1 MLLAAAGHAGGGKLA
16 EGVLL
21 LGYALYRTVVP
32 IRYAEGNLRNLLAI
46 VFEVALCL
54 GVVVSTG
61 YWDSPYVFSLAT
73 AVVVAGLARSFSLA
87 FPIAV
92 TVILAVSLPLFFLE
106 GWTTAL
112 GDSAP
117 WSGELLL
124 IAMVSGYSR
133 RLSSEADQRASHAL
147 TRVSH
152 LSQANALL
160 SELHRVAQVLPASL
174 DLSETVSST
183 LGRLREL
190 LKPDVVALLLRDE
203 ASDSWSVA
211 AAEGVRLP
219 TVLEGGDLPAPLA
232 RVMHSPV
239 SQLISDLSAPGAG
252 PGVSP
257 RSGSG
262 VYSPLRARSRLVGLL
277 AVERRVASSL
287 DEQDLT
293 LMDGVAEQA
302 ALAVDNARWFS
313 RLRRVGADEERN
325 RIARDLHDRVGQSL
339 AYLAFELDRIAGKVT
354 ADNGATDEVA
364 PDLERLRTDMRKV
377 VSEVR
382 ETLYDLRTGVSEE
395 HHLVETLDGFLER
408 VSDRKG
414 IEVTFAPNVSEPLPL
429 PLEREMWR
437 IAQEAITNAER
448 HSGASRVDVRWT
460 SNDRFALLEVSDNG
474 KGLGGTTA
482 GRVDSYGI
490 LGMRE
495 RADAI
500 GASLE
505 FESAPGAG
513 TTVRCRLV
521 RDA

>member
-1 MLLAAAGHAGGGKLA
+1 LLLAVAGHAGGGKLA

-32 IRYAEGNLRNLLAI
+32 VRYAQGNLRNLLAI
-46 VFEVALCL
+46 LFEVGLCL

-73 AVVVAGLARSFSLA
+73 AVVVGGLAQSFSLA
-87 FPIAV
+87 IPMAV

-106 GWTTAL
+106 GLTAAL
-112 GDSAP
+112 SDSAP

-124 IAMVSGYSR
+124 IAMVAGYSR
-133 RLSSEADQRASHAL
+133 RLSREAEQRASHAL

-174 DLSETVSST
+174 DLSETVTST

-190 LKPDVVALLLRDE
+190 VEPDVVALLLRDE
-203 ASDSWSVA
+203 ASDTWSVA

-219 TVLEGGDLPAPLA
+219 TVIAGADLPAPLA
-232 RVMHSPV
+232 RVRTSPV
-239 SQLISDLSAPGAG
+239 SQLVPDLHAPGVG
-252 PGVSP
+252 PGLSP

-262 VYSPLRARSRLVGLL
+262 VYSPLRARARLVGLL
-277 AVERRVASSL
+277 AVERRMVGAL
-287 DEQDLT
+287 DQQELT

-302 ALAVDNARWFS
+302 ALAVDNARWFG

-339 AYLAFELDRIAGKVT
+339 AYLAFELDRISGKASEQAVT
-354 ADNGATDEVA
+354 TIDVA
-364 PDLERLRTDMRKV
+364 PDLERLRDDMRQV

-382 ETLYDLRTGVSEE
+382 ETLYDLRTGVSED
-395 HHLVETLDGFLER
+395 HHLVETLDGFLAR
-408 VSDRKG
+408 VGQRTG
-414 IEVTFAPNVSEPLPL
+414 IEVTFAHDVTEPLPL
-429 PLEREMWR
+429 PLQREMWR
-437 IAQEAITNAER
+437 IAQEAVTNAER
-448 HSGASRVDVRWT
+448 HSGATRIDVRWT
-460 SNDRFALLEVSDNG
+460 SDDAHALLEVADNG
-474 KGLGGTTA
+474 RGLAATSA
-482 GRVDSYGI
+482 GRPDSYGI

-500 GASLE
+500 GASIE

-513 TTVRCRLV
+513 TTVRCRLA
-521 RDA
+521 REE

>member
-21 LGYALYRTVVP
+21 LGYALFRTVVP
-32 IRYAEGNLRNLLAI
+32 IRYAEGSLRDLLAI
-46 VFEVALCL
+46 IFEVALCL

-73 AVVVAGLARSFSLA
+73 AVIVAGLARSFSLA
-87 FPIAV
+87 IPIAV
-92 TVILAVSLPLFFLE
+92 TAILAVSLPLFFFQS
-106 GWTTAL
+106 WKTAVS
-112 GDSAP
+112 DSAP
-117 WSGELLL
+117 WSGELFL
-124 IAMVSGYSR
+124 IALVAGYSR
-133 RLSSEADQRASHAL
+133 RLSHQAEQRASHAL

-190 LKPDVVALLLRDE
+190 LKPDVVVLLLRDE
-203 ASDSWSVA
+203 ASATWSVA

-219 TVLEGGDLPAPLA
+219 KVIADSELPPPLA
-232 RVMHSPV
+232 RVKTSTV
-239 SQLISDLSAPGAG
+239 SHLVPDLGTTAGAG

-277 AVERRVASSL
+277 AVERRVAGSL
-287 DEQDLT
+287 DQHDLA

-339 AYLAFELDRIAGKVT
+339 AYLAFELDRVARQSEGE
-354 ADNGATDEVA
+354 DVA
-364 PDLERLRTDMRKV
+364 PDLAQLRDDMRQV

-382 ETLYDLRTGVSEE
+382 ETLYDLRTGLSDERR
-395 HHLVETLDGFLER
+395 LVATLEGFLER
-408 VSDRKG
+408 VRERKG
-414 IEVTFAPNVSEPLPL
+414 IDVVFHHEVAATLPL
-429 PLEREMWR
+429 PLEREFWR

-448 HSGASRVDVRWT
+448 HSGATLIEVWWVCDDTHVV
-460 SNDRFALLEVSDNG
+460 LEVRDNG
-474 KGLGGTTA
+474 KGLAGTNA
-482 GRVDSYGI
+482 GRTDSYGI

-505 FESAPGAG
+505 FDSRPGEG
-513 TTVRCRLV
+513 TTVRCRLN

>member
-1 MLLAAAGHAGGGKLA
+1 MAGHAGGGKLA

-32 IRYAEGNLRNLLAI
+32 VRYAEGNLRNMLAI
-46 VFEVALCL
+46 IFEVGLCL

-73 AVVVAGLARSFSLA
+73 AVVVAGLARSFGLA
-87 FPIAV
+87 IPMAV
-92 TVILAVSLPLFFLE
+92 TVIAAVSLPLFFLE
-106 GWTTAL
+106 GSSTAL
-112 GDSAP
+112 SDSAP
-117 WSGELLL
+117 WGGELLL
-124 IAMVSGYSR
+124 IALVAGYSR
-133 RLSSEADQRASHAL
+133 RLSREAEQRASHAL
-147 TRVSH
+147 TRVTH

-174 DLSETVSST
+174 DLSETVTST

-190 LKPDVVALLLRDE
+190 VEPDVVALLLRDE
-203 ASDSWSVA
+203 ASDTWSVA

-219 TVLEGGDLPAPLA
+219 TVLDGRDLPLPLA
-232 RVMHSPV
+232 RVQTSPV
-239 SQLISDLSAPGAG
+239 SQLVTDLRAPGAG

-277 AVERRVASSL
+277 AVERRVAGSL
-287 DEQDLT
+287 DQQDLA

-339 AYLAFELDRIAGKVT
+339 AYLAFELDRIAGKATDGGT
-354 ADNGATDEVA
+354 ADLG
-364 PDLERLRTDMRKV
+364 PDLGRLRDDMRQV

-382 ETLYDLRTGVSEE
+382 ETLYDLRTGVSET
-395 HHLVETLDGFLER
+395 HRLVDTLQGFLDR
-408 VSDRKG
+408 VRQRKG
-414 IEVTFAPNVSEPLPL
+414 IDVTFEHDVDEPLPL
-429 PLEREMWR
+429 PLQREFWR

-448 HSGASRVDVRWT
+448 HSGASRIDVSWKCD
-460 SNDRFALLEVSDNG
+460 DRLAVLEVSDDG
-474 KGLGGTTA
+474 RGLASTNA
-482 GRVDSYGI
+482 GRPDSYGI

-505 FESAPGAG
+505 FDSAPGRG

-521 RDA
+521 RES